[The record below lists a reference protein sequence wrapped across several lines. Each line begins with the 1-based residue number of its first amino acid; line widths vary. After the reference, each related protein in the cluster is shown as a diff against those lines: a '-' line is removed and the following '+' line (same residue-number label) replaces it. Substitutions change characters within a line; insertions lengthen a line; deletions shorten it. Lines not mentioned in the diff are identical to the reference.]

1 MWYCAILSSNILKAF
16 SENIVINFWANI
28 KFFFN
33 KSNLLRNFATN
44 FNFSMKYF
52 TFIITLF
59 TLTMENLQAQ
69 NNADNQTIY
78 QFTVED
84 INGKPF
90 ALADLKGKKVM
101 IVNTAS
107 KCGLTPQYKELEALY
122 QQYKDRDFI
131 IIGFPANNFLGQEPG
146 SNEQIASFCSI
157 NYEVTFPMMS
167 KISVKG
173 KNMHPLYQFLTQ
185 KSKNGV
191 EDSKVKWNFQ
201 KYLIGRDGKLEKV
214 IDPKTLPSSD
224 EVKQWIEK

>member
-1 MWYCAILSSNILKAF
+1 M
-16 SENIVINFWANI
+16 
-28 KFFFN
+28 
-33 KSNLLRNFATN
+33 RNFATN

-84 INGKPF
+84 INGNPF

-122 QQYKDRDFI
+122 ERYKDKDFV

-157 NYEVTFPMMS
+157 NYGVSFPMMS

-224 EVKQWIEK
+224 EVTQWIEK